1 MSTSTVIPTKLADD
15 LLTGAPAIADFIGWP
30 TRKVYHAIA
39 CGYLPVGRVGPIL
52 IARKSQLEAALSAPD
67 KYRPTDLVP
76 ARDGGE
82 AA

>member
-1 MSTSTVIPTKLADD
+1 MPTSNAIPEKLADD

-52 IARKSQLEAALSAPD
+52 IARKSQLKAALSAPA
-67 KYRPTDLVP
+67 KYRPTNVAP
-76 ARDGGE
+76 TREGGE